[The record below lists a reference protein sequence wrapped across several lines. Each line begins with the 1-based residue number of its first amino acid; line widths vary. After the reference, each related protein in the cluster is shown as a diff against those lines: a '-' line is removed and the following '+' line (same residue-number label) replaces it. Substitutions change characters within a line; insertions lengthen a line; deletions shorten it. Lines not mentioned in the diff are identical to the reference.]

1 MATRP
6 VEEKGAN
13 SKLEARTLDLPEL
26 DDLLLFEGGD
36 IKHDLKLKDP
46 RRRLIH
52 QGSLHYKST
61 RKEYRV
67 FLLDHVLIITKP
79 KVVGGRERLRM
90 IDHVRRADSN
100 SAPSGVFRADS
111 ADNLWMCTFGQTL
124 LPIVLFVSGETVQQG
139 VLYLHCQGAGWA
151 IYGRAILVQGKA
163 LTFLCPTAE
172 EAKTWTENVNAQ
184 RDANQQSTDSNV
196 LKLGR
201 DMLKGNGEIKVN
213 CATLYDND
221 QIIAYGT
228 GDGVYFQ
235 PQNGRP
241 RKAIDLTDVR
251 HIEVLEDLLLLVV
264 LAERSVFTFPLD
276 ALDQFDR
283 MSRMSRIANGQV
295 SFFKAGTC
303 MGRTMVCIVKATSSS
318 STVKALERSE
328 PPPESNLL
336 VNRKL
341 KTSLPEKATKLKV
354 SKELR
359 LATELY
365 SIQFLKTKLCAAG
378 ATGFEVIDLETL
390 DTQVL
395 LDPAD
400 NALSFVRQYKHP
412 RPLCVYGVKN
422 EFLVCYREF
431 AFFVNKSGW
440 RSDKDVVI
448 YWEGTPTACALHYPY
463 IVAFSTNFVEIRHV
477 DDGSLVQVIHDNN
490 VQCLYTESS
499 PLRTSIGDPATQ
511 VSSRSNN
518 STLISCADKAIFLT
532 SSSH

>member
-90 IDHVRRADSN
+90 IDHPIPIQLLQVSSEQTRQ
-100 SAPSGVFRADS
+100 
-111 ADNLWMCTFGQTL
+111 TIFGCVPL
-124 LPIVLFVSGETVQQG
+124 GKPCYRLCFSSLGKRFNK
-139 VLYLHCQGAGWA
+139 
-151 IYGRAILVQGKA
+151 GKA